1 MADDRDAARNDD
13 PDPWADLESAGGDA
27 AEGGFGIDA
36 FSFDED
42 AKDPA
47 AEAATGEREAGEREA
62 AKHEAAGAAAA
73 EEVVLPDPALGEMTA
88 VGDTDSEADIGEH
101 AMIGGSAWDDHEAVA
116 EPVEAAAEQSADS
129 FGLGEFSEA
138 SADSAAESLQPG
150 VAAVVAPAR
159 AAASRTNRKKKAS
172 GIGQVIGIVLGGVM
186 AIPVTLA
193 ILIWGFGKDPF
204 GTTKQLPE
212 QLAFL
217 LPAKFQRGG
226 AGGGGLDL
234 GLPDPDTM
242 SVRSPATDPQA
253 PVAEPIAPEADP
265 VVPQPTAA
273 DPSAGESSAG
283 DQRPARTE
291 EFVDPLDVPQPTPSA
306 PVAPPAPP
314 PPPLDTAA
322 LDAALAAAEAAADAF
337 RNVGD
342 PDDPARTPLMLDW
355 YKRLASV
362 AEELVLLER
371 TAADTGRAL
380 AGPPEGFKA
389 LHAGIA
395 GHAGLR
401 TELTRL
407 GRMWLTASKRNG
419 DGVVLQVT
427 FDSARR
433 VGPYWSTQATL
444 ELPKGKTR
452 QVVLVSRAE
461 PAAVAGDPIVV
472 SGVILGDGVIWAADV
487 RSASADGGRP
497 F

>member
-42 AKDPA
+42 AKNPA

-62 AKHEAAGAAAA
+62 AGAAAA
-73 EEVVLPDPALGEMTA
+73 EGVVLPDPALGEMTA

-101 AMIGGSAWDDHEAVA
+101 AMIGGSAWDDHEPVA

-253 PVAEPIAPEADP
+253 PAAEPIAPEADP
-265 VVPQPTAA
+265 VVPQPTAADPSAA

-306 PVAPPAPP
+306 PFASPA

-401 TELTRL
+401 TELARL

-487 RSASADGGRP
+487 RGAAADAAAP

>member
-1 MADDRDAARNDD
+1 MADDRDAARNED

-487 RSASADGGRP
+487 RSAAADGGRP

>member
-1 MADDRDAARNDD
+1 
-13 PDPWADLESAGGDA
+13 
-27 AEGGFGIDA
+27 
-36 FSFDED
+36 
-42 AKDPA
+42 
-47 AEAATGEREAGEREA
+47 
-62 AKHEAAGAAAA
+62 
-73 EEVVLPDPALGEMTA
+73 
-88 VGDTDSEADIGEH
+88 
-101 AMIGGSAWDDHEAVA
+101 
-116 EPVEAAAEQSADS
+116 
-129 FGLGEFSEA
+129 
-138 SADSAAESLQPG
+138 
-150 VAAVVAPAR
+150 
-159 AAASRTNRKKKAS
+159 
-172 GIGQVIGIVLGGVM
+172 
-186 AIPVTLA
+186 
-193 ILIWGFGKDPF
+193 
-204 GTTKQLPE
+204 
-212 QLAFL
+212 
-217 LPAKFQRGG
+217 
-226 AGGGGLDL
+226 
-234 GLPDPDTM
+234 M

-253 PVAEPIAPEADP
+253 PAAEPIAPEADP
-265 VVPQPTAA
+265 VVPQPTAADPSAA

-306 PVAPPAPP
+306 PFASPA

-322 LDAALAAAEAAADAF
+322 LDAALAAAEAAAEAF

-401 TELTRL
+401 TELARL

-487 RSASADGGRP
+487 RGAAADAAAP